1 MIKRETLIPIVLIL
15 IIFCTGFFIRIG
27 AADLHQYNQTEKQQ
41 MLDQNGLPFMYEL
54 DSYYNLRLTQNFLK
68 NGHFG
73 DQIKNNQSWDS
84 FSYFPPGRAA
94 EYPPLIVWLA
104 AAFFLFVNLF
114 TSMSLL
120 DTSFWLPAFIGPLA
134 GIVGYLLVRKYAGEF
149 AGFVTGILIV
159 TAPVYFM
166 RTVAGFFDTDMFN
179 ILLPLLI
186 VFFFSEAIE
195 TPNNRKMTLFTLFS
209 AASLILFSLAWVGW
223 SYIFYL
229 ILFTGLIYI
238 LLCKI
243 RKNPIKNFLRVFT
256 LFILLSIIAVTLTSG
271 INGII
276 TLIQGPLNF
285 LPFLPGTESTGA
297 WPNIYVSVGEL
308 QKPLLDEFISGVGP
322 VNLGLGIFGIF
333 IIASIMLRKKMRH
346 IYLPDLSWF
355 VFILIFVWITLAL
368 LAYSTSVR
376 FAMLVIPPLAIFSG
390 ILIGIAIEYL
400 KKSPLHLKNN
410 KITIV
415 ASILLVAIICL
426 PPIINIDQTFSVL
439 YPGANDDMAN
449 AADWLKSNTSNDT
462 VIITDWSYG
471 HFFTEYA
478 DRPVIFDGGSQNT
491 PRAYW
496 VSKAFSTNNE
506 TLSAGIMRMLSSS
519 GDNSYLTLEN
529 YTKNTS
535 LTVKIMNS
543 ILGVS
548 KEQARNILV
557 DQYGINSN
565 LTEKILNGTH
575 PTNPRPFVVFTDD
588 DMIYGGYW
596 TFVFGDWDFN
606 KVKGANYTYSGGSTN
621 STGEIKKYDN
631 GAVLNLK
638 TKKASWDG
646 KSPYSIIIV
655 GKNKTSTFYMDKKS
669 NLCMIFLMQKNMVL
683 VIDQKYQN
691 SIFTRLVI
699 IKQPT
704 DIFKQVFKNNSSTIW
719 QVN

>member
-1 MIKRETLIPIVLIL
+1 MI
-15 IIFCTGFFIRIG
+15 FSTGFFIRLG
-27 AADLHQYNQTEKQQ
+27 SADLHQYNQTEKQQ
-41 MLDQNGLPFMYEL
+41 MLDQNGLPYMYEL

-84 FSYFPPGRAA
+84 LSYSPPGRPA
-94 EYPPLIVWLA
+94 EYPPLIIWLA
-104 AAFFLFVNLF
+104 AAFFFLVNLF
-114 TSMSLL
+114 IKMPLL

-134 GIVGYLLVRKYAGEF
+134 GIVGYLFVRKYAGEF

-179 ILLPLLI
+179 ILLPLLT

-195 TPNNRKMTLFTLFS
+195 TPNKQKMLLFTLFS
-209 AASLILFSLAWVGW
+209 AISILLFSLAWLGW
-223 SYIFYL
+223 SYIFY
-229 ILFTGLIYI
+229 IMLFTGLIYI

-243 RKNPIKNFLRVFT
+243 QKNPIKKFLGVFS
-256 LFILLSIIAVTLTSG
+256 LFILLSIIAVALTSG

-308 QKPLLDEFISGVGP
+308 HKPVWDEFVSGVGP

-333 IIASIMLRKKMRH
+333 IIASIMLRSKMRP
-346 IYLPDLSWF
+346 IYLPNLSWF
-355 VFILIFVWITLAL
+355 VFILIFVWITLAS
-368 LAYSTSVR
+368 LAYSTSAR
-376 FAMLVIPPLAIFSG
+376 FAMLLIPSLAIFSG

-410 KITIV
+410 RITVI
-415 ASILLVAIICL
+415 ASILLVAIICI
-426 PPIINIDQTFSVL
+426 PPIVNIDQTFSVL
-439 YPGANDDMAN
+439 FPGANDDMAN
-449 AADWLKSNTSNDT
+449 AAHWFKSNTSNET

-478 DRPVIFDGGSQNT
+478 DRPVLFDGGSQNT

-496 VSKAFSTNNE
+496 VSKAFSTDNE

-519 GDNSYLTLEN
+519 GDDSYLTLEN

-535 LTVKIMNS
+535 LAVKIMNN

-548 KEQARNILV
+548 KDQAREIVIN
-557 DQYGINSN
+557 QYGINSN

-575 PTNPRPFVVFTDD
+575 PTNSSPFVVFTNDG
-588 DMIYGGYW
+588 MVYGGYW
-596 TFVFGDWDFN
+596 TFVFGDWDFD
-606 KVKGANYTYSGGSTN
+606 KVKGANYTYSGGFTN
-621 STGEIKKYDN
+621 STGNIKKFDN
-631 GAVLNLK
+631 GAVLDVK
-638 TKKASWDG
+638 TNKSSWNG
-646 KSPYSIIIV
+646 KLPHSTIIV
-655 GKNKTSTFYMDKKS
+655 EKNKTTTFFNDKNS
-669 NLCMIFLMQKNMVL
+669 DFCMIFLMEKKMVL
-683 VIDQKYQN
+683 IIDEKYRN
-691 SIFTRLVI
+691 SIFTKLVVL
-699 IKQPT
+699 KQPT
-704 DIFKQVFKNNSSTIW
+704 KLFKPLYENNSSVIW
-719 QVN
+719 AGK

>member
-1 MIKRETLIPIVLIL
+1 
-15 IIFCTGFFIRIG
+15 
-27 AADLHQYNQTEKQQ
+27 
-41 MLDQNGLPFMYEL
+41 
-54 DSYYNLRLTQNFLK
+54 
-68 NGHFG
+68 
-73 DQIKNNQSWDS
+73 
-84 FSYFPPGRAA
+84 
-94 EYPPLIVWLA
+94 
-104 AAFFLFVNLF
+104 
-114 TSMSLL
+114 
-120 DTSFWLPAFIGPLA
+120 
-134 GIVGYLLVRKYAGEF
+134 
-149 AGFVTGILIV
+149 
-159 TAPVYFM
+159 
-166 RTVAGFFDTDMFN
+166 
-179 ILLPLLI
+179 
-186 VFFFSEAIE
+186 
-195 TPNNRKMTLFTLFS
+195 
-209 AASLILFSLAWVGW
+209 
-223 SYIFYL
+223 
-229 ILFTGLIYI
+229 
-238 LLCKI
+238 
-243 RKNPIKNFLRVFT
+243 
-256 LFILLSIIAVTLTSG
+256 
-271 INGII
+271 
-276 TLIQGPLNF
+276 
-285 LPFLPGTESTGA
+285 
-297 WPNIYVSVGEL
+297 
-308 QKPLLDEFISGVGP
+308 
-322 VNLGLGIFGIF
+322 
-333 IIASIMLRKKMRH
+333 
-346 IYLPDLSWF
+346 
-355 VFILIFVWITLAL
+355 
-368 LAYSTSVR
+368 
-376 FAMLVIPPLAIFSG
+376 MLVIPPLAIFSG